1 MGERGVT
8 GASRGRTG
16 IDRGSAG
23 AWGMTT
29 SQKTCW
35 RDRRAQAVCMG
46 GSVILSGARSARR
59 QELRLV
65 NTQIPHAERKGLRD
79 NDDQT
84 LTTTMTIP
92 RALEAVQ

>member
-23 AWGMTT
+23 AWGMTA

-46 GSVILSGARSARR
+46 GSVI
-59 QELRLV
+59 
-65 NTQIPHAERKGLRD
+65 
-79 NDDQT
+79 
-84 LTTTMTIP
+84 
-92 RALEAVQ
+92 